1 MDTIMQEINSN
12 EILVSFVANENIE
25 MIWNII
31 TQNGTFQESI
41 QTNNNKS
48 KLRTYYISKIKE
60 FVEINLKT
68 NTSLIELNK
77 DFIASFIRGFQ
88 STNNL
93 PQNADPFIKGQKLDL
108 SNKTPLEN
116 NVITIEEIKSERL
129 NQFESQY
136 DKMKNDFEQYHV
148 STQPSDVKFSDE
160 QKIEPLKGQDM
171 EDIISQTL
179 QNRTE
184 QENNIGPRNISETQ
198 KAREWL
204 NLDINKPSE
213 TNNIEKLQIT
223 KPTQKSVS
231 FSNLVDTQYTQKS
244 YDVEVIEQ
252 VHQRMERLE
261 MKLEEIMN
269 LFNSLKV

>member
-1 MDTIMQEINSN
+1 MQEINSN
-12 EILVSFVANENIE
+12 EILVSFVANKNIE

-41 QTNNNKS
+41 QINNNKS
-48 KLRTYYISKIKE
+48 KLRTYYISKTKE
-60 FVEINLKT
+60 FVEDNLKT
-68 NTSLIELNK
+68 NASLIELNK
-77 DFIASFIRGFQ
+77 DFIVSFIRGFQ

-136 DKMKNDFEQYHV
+136 DKMKNDFEQYRV

-160 QKIEPLKGQDM
+160 QNTEPLKGQDM

-184 QENNIGPRNISETQ
+184 QENNIGSRNISETQ

-204 NLDINKPSE
+204 NLNINKPSE
-213 TNNIEKLQIT
+213 TNNIENLQIT
-223 KPTQKSVS
+223 KPIQKSVS